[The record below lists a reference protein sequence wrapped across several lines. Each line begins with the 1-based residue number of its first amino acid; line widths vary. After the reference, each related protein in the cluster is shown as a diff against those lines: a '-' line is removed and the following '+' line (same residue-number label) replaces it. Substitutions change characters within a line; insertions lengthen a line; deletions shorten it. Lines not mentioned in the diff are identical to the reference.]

1 MRRNMAETV
10 MGAVVL
16 IVAGAFLY
24 FFATTAQVK
33 QRDGYRVTAAFSKV
47 GGILVGSD
55 VRISGINIGTVAD
68 VHLDPKTFLAVVTFA
83 LKADVKLPTDSVATV
98 ASNGLIG
105 GNYVRI
111 KPGRATQYVATGG
124 TLEKTEDFKT
134 LEDQVGEIIFL
145 ATGGSNGGGSDAGP
159 K

>member
-1 MRRNMAETV
+1 MRRNLAETV

-24 FFATTAQVK
+24 FFFTTAQIK
-33 QRDGYRVTAAFSKV
+33 TQGGYQVSVTFSKV
-47 GGILVGSD
+47 GGILAGSD
-55 VRISGINIGTVAD
+55 VRISGINVGTVSK
-68 VHLDPKTFLAVVTFA
+68 VTLDPKTYLAIVTMT
-83 LKADVKLPTDSVATV
+83 LKPEVKLPHDSIALV

-111 KPGRATQYVATGG
+111 KPGRATNYVASGG
-124 TLEKTEDFKT
+124 TLEKSEDFKT

-145 ATGGSNGGGSDAGP
+145 ATGGDTGP

>member
-1 MRRNMAETV
+1 MRRNLAETV

-16 IVAGAFLY
+16 VVAGAFLY
-24 FFATTAQVK
+24 FFVNTAQMKSV
-33 QRDGYRVTAAFSKV
+33 DGYRVNATFSKV
-47 GGILVGSD
+47 GGVLVGSD
-55 VRISGINIGTVAD
+55 VRVSGINVGAVSE
-68 VHLDPKTFLAVVTFA
+68 VRLDPKTFLAILTFN
-83 LKADVKLPTDSVATV
+83 LKTDIKLPKDSVATI

-111 KPGRATQYVATGG
+111 KPGRSETYIASGEA
-124 TLEKTEDFKT
+124 LEKSEDFKT

-145 ATGGSNGGGSDAGP
+145 ATGGGSGGSESGF

>member
-33 QRDGYRVTAAFSKV
+33 SQGGYHVTATFSKV

-55 VRISGINIGTVAD
+55 VRISGINVGTVSD
-68 VHLDPKTFLAVVTFA
+68 VHLDPKTFLAIVTFA
-83 LKADVKLPTDSVATV
+83 LKPEVKLPSDSVATI
-98 ASNGLIG
+98 ASNGLVG

-111 KPGRATQYVATGG
+111 KPGRSDQYVASGG
-124 TLEKTEDFKT
+124 SLEKSEDFKT

-145 ATGGSNGGGSDAGP
+145 ATGGSNGGSDAGV

>member
-1 MRRNMAETV
+1 MRRNLAETV

-24 FFATTAQVK
+24 FFFTTAQIK
-33 QRDGYRVTAAFSKV
+33 TQGGYQVNVTFSKV
-47 GGILVGSD
+47 GGILAGSD
-55 VRISGINIGTVAD
+55 VRISGINVGTVSK
-68 VHLDPKTFLAVVTFA
+68 VTLDPKTYLAIVTMT
-83 LKADVKLPTDSVATV
+83 LKPEVKLPQDSIALV

-111 KPGRATQYVATGG
+111 KPGRATNYVASGG
-124 TLEKTEDFKT
+124 TLEKSEDFKT

-145 ATGGSNGGGSDAGP
+145 ATGGDTGP